1 MKHLLIDKNYGTYL
15 SGMGFSMDEVL
26 KKAMLPE
33 DLLARQTPADF
44 LRLSFSC
51 KTKKPFLSE

>member
-1 MKHLLIDKNYGTYL
+1 MKHFLIDKNYGVYF

-33 DLLARQTPADF
+33 DPVCPTDA
-44 LRLSFSC
+44 
-51 KTKKPFLSE
+51 KPDCGGIFPLYGGDRR

>member
-1 MKHLLIDKNYGTYL
+1 MKHFLIDKNYGAYL

-33 DLLARQTPADF
+33 DLFVGRRQA
-44 LRLSFSC
+44 
-51 KTKKPFLSE
+51 